1 MFSRI
6 MIANRG
12 EVAVRVIRACRE
24 LGIQSVA
31 VYSKADRDSL
41 HVRLADDAICI
52 GNAPSSESYLNIPAI
67 ISAAEIAD
75 VEAIHPGWGF
85 LAENAHFA
93 EICES
98 CQIKFI
104 GPSPESIRLAGD
116 KSIARQVMRKANIPI
131 IPGSK
136 EIVQDQ
142 DEAFRLAKKF
152 GYPVI
157 IKATA
162 GGGGKGMKVAHN
174 DGKLINAF
182 LTAQAEAEAA
192 FGNRSVYIEKYVKE
206 PRHIEVQ
213 ILADS
218 HGSILYLGERDC
230 SIQRRHQKLIEEC
243 PAPGLNEK
251 LRKRI
256 GETAVRVAKAV
267 EYENAGTVEFLLD
280 NEDNFYF
287 MEMNTRLQ
295 VEHPITEMVT
305 GIDLVKA
312 QIAVAHGEK
321 LKWAQSDIKFEGH
334 AIECRINAE
343 DPDKDFMPC
352 PGKIESLIFPG
363 GPGVRVDSHVYAGY
377 KIPPY
382 YDSLI
387 AKIITH
393 GANRTE
399 AISIMQR
406 ALHEMSISPV
416 KTTIPLH
423 EKILNRPRFRQG
435 KVGTNFIDT
444 QFAASKIGSLE
455 ERTEEEASASE

>member
-6 MIANRG
+6 LIANRG

-24 LGIQSVA
+24 LGIHSVA

-41 HVRLADDAICI
+41 HVRFADDAICI
-52 GNAPSSESYLNIPAI
+52 GNAPSSESYLNVPAI

-104 GPSPESIRLAGD
+104 GPKPESIRLAGD
-116 KSIARQVMRKANIPI
+116 KSAARQVMRKANIPI

-136 EIVQDQ
+136 EIVKDQ

-152 GYPVI
+152 GYPVM

-192 FGNRSVYIEKYVKE
+192 FGDRSVYIEKYVKD

-218 HGSILYLGERDC
+218 HGNILHLGERDC

-243 PAPGLNEK
+243 PAPGLGEK
-251 LRKRI
+251 LRRRI
-256 GETAVRVAKAV
+256 GETAVRVAKTV
-267 EYENAGTVEFLLD
+267 QYENAGTVEFLLD
-280 NEDNFYF
+280 SDENFYF

-295 VEHPITEMVT
+295 VEHPVTEMVT

-312 QIAVAHGEK
+312 QIAVAIGEK
-321 LKWAQSDIKFEGH
+321 LKWDQSDIKFEGH

-343 DPDKDFMPC
+343 DPDRDFMPS
-352 PGKIESLIFPG
+352 PGKIEQLIFPG
-363 GPGVRVDSHVYAGY
+363 GPGVRVDSHVYPGY

-387 AKIITH
+387 AKIIVH
-393 GANRTE
+393 ASGRTE
-399 AISIMQR
+399 AIALMQR
-406 ALHEMSISPV
+406 ALREMVVSPV
-416 KTTIPLH
+416 KTTVSLH

-435 KVGTNFIDT
+435 KVGTNFIDS

-455 ERTEEEASASE
+455 ERGEEEAGE

>member
-1 MFSRI
+1 M
-6 MIANRG
+6 
-12 EVAVRVIRACRE
+12 RVIRACRE
-24 LGIQSVA
+24 LGIHTVA

-52 GNAPSSESYLNIPAI
+52 GNAPSSESYLNIPSI

-104 GPSPESIRLAGD
+104 GPKPESIRLAGD
-116 KSIARQVMRKANIPI
+116 KSMARQVMRKANIPI
-131 IPGSK
+131 IPGSR
-136 EIVQDQ
+136 EIVKDQ

-157 IKATA
+157 IKAVA

-174 DGKLINAF
+174 DGKLISAF

-218 HGSILYLGERDC
+218 HGNILHLGERDC

-243 PAPGLNEK
+243 PAPGLSEK
-251 LRKRI
+251 LRRRI
-256 GETAVRVAKAV
+256 AETAVRAAKEV

-280 NEDNFYF
+280 SDDNFYF

-295 VEHPITEMVT
+295 VEHPVTEMVT

-312 QIAVAHGEK
+312 QITVATGEK
-321 LKWAQSDIKFEGH
+321 LKWTQSDIHFEGH

-343 DPDKDFMPC
+343 DPDKDFMPS
-352 PGKIESLIFPG
+352 PGKIEQLIFPG

-387 AKIITH
+387 AKIIAY
-393 GANRTE
+393 GPNRTE
-399 AISIMQR
+399 AIAVMQR
-406 ALHEMSISPV
+406 ALREMVISPV
-416 KTTIPLH
+416 KTTVPLH

-455 ERTEEEASASE
+455 ERGEEEATE

>member
-1 MFSRI
+1 LFSRI
-6 MIANRG
+6 LIANRG

-24 LGIQSVA
+24 LGIQAVA

-52 GNAPSSESYLNIPAI
+52 GEAPSSESYLNVPSI

-104 GPSPESIRLAGD
+104 GPKPESIRLAGD
-116 KSIARQVMRKANIPI
+116 KSMARNVMRKANIPI

-136 EIVQDQ
+136 EVVKDQ
-142 DEAFRLAKKF
+142 EEAFRLAKKF

-174 DGKLINAF
+174 DGKLISAF

-218 HGSILYLGERDC
+218 HGNVIHLGERDC

-243 PAPGLNEK
+243 PAPNLGEK
-251 LRKRI
+251 LRRKI
-256 GETAVRVAKAV
+256 GETAVRAAKAV

-280 NEDNFYF
+280 SDENFYF

-295 VEHPITEMVT
+295 VEHPVTEMVT

-312 QIAVAHGEK
+312 QIAIATGEK
-321 LKWAQSDIKFEGH
+321 LKWSQSDVKFEGH

-343 DPDKDFMPC
+343 DPDRDFLPS
-352 PGKIESLIFPG
+352 PGKIETLIWPG
-363 GPGVRVDSHVYAGY
+363 GPGIRVDSHVFAGY
-377 KIPPY
+377 TIPPY

-387 AKIITH
+387 AKIIAYAPTR
-393 GANRTE
+393 AE
-399 AISIMQR
+399 AIAVMLR
-406 ALHEMSISPV
+406 ALRETAIGPV

-444 QFAASKIGSLE
+444 QFATSKIGTLE
-455 ERTEEEASASE
+455 ERKEEGSSE